1 MMREIHILKT
11 FKDDGVGSRRNIFN
25 HRRKKIRLLGKV
37 SQKQNKL
44 NKTQYISAYKA
55 ILRSTMMIVLLY

>member
-1 MMREIHILKT
+1 MLLKLNT
-11 FKDDGVGSRRNIFN
+11 L
-25 HRRKKIRLLGKV
+25 RLLGNV

-55 ILRSTMMIVLLY
+55 IIRSSMMDVQLDDVPQN